1 MKKQIN
7 SVSIWSVKS
16 GFKVTVLCALLGATE
31 VNASNNLSFSLNSDS
46 KGIKTEVKDENVTS
60 RNNTSWV
67 SGNSDLNVQEQVT
80 AVITQWMSDGS
91 YWSSDDSLLYDPK
104 ASPINEKVL
113 NNDQPSDDH
122 KIENESGLINAK
134 SYIAGFKF

>member
-7 SVSIWSVKS
+7 SVSIWSLKS
-16 GFKVTVLCALLGATE
+16 GFTVTVLCALLGATE
-31 VNASNNLSFSLNSDS
+31 VNANNNLSSTLNSGS
-46 KGIKTEVKDENVTS
+46 KGIKTEVKDENVTN
-60 RNNTSWV
+60 RNSTSWV
-67 SGNSDLNVQEQVT
+67 SRNSDLNVKGQIT
-80 AVITQWMSDGS
+80 TVITQWISEGS

>member
-91 YWSSDDSLLYDPK
+91 YWSSDDSMLNDQK
-104 ASPINEKVL
+104 TAHTKNVL
-113 NNDQPSDDH
+113 NREQQSDNH
-122 KIENESGLINAK
+122 PVENESGIINAK